1 MNTTFRRAF
10 LISVMECLESNLLK
24 TPVLITLIYT
34 LIKNASTKEAP
45 LIRWWRGRDSL
56 ERRCLRRSHP
66 CRALR
71 LGASRP
77 NSAVGRV
84 CRTRGVVHTA
94 YPCKI
99 KKGPVWALFKF
110 WRRRRDYSEQPL
122 GCSDPSGFPATAA
135 RCQMLLESHLV
146 EPRVLIPLVYALIKN
161 ASTKEALLIRWRR
174 GRDSN
179 PRYVAVY
186 TLSRRAPSTTRP
198 PLRGGGF

>member
-1 MNTTFRRAF
+1 MGRSDPAGFAARAARCQM
-10 LISVMECLESNLLK
+10 LRESHLVE
-24 TPVLITLIYT
+24 PGVLIPTFNALN
-34 LIKNASTKEAP
+34 KNASTREAFSFRWR
-45 LIRWWRGRDSL
+45 IRRDRF

-71 LGASRP
+71 PRASRP
-77 NSAVGRV
+77 NSALGRV

-110 WRRRRDYSEQPL
+110 WRRRRD
-122 GCSDPSGFPATAA
+122 
-135 RCQMLLESHLV
+135 
-146 EPRVLIPLVYALIKN
+146 
-161 ASTKEALLIRWRR
+161 
-174 GRDSN
+174 SN

-198 PLRGGGF
+198 PLRGGGV